1 MKRRLKRLGL
11 AVGLLLIVAIAG
23 FVIWAETPLG
33 PMPEALAA
41 LQSDAQVQVETEP
54 WLTFIP
60 VGRQPAIGLI
70 LYPGGR
76 VDARSYAPPAWQIAA
91 AGYLVVIPP
100 MPLNLAFLGANR
112 AEAIMAAHPEIRRW
126 VLGGHSL
133 GGAMAARF
141 VYDHPE
147 RVAGLVLW
155 ASYPANNNPLITL
168 ERPVLSIYGTED
180 MGRKAIEASRLLLP
194 VQTQW
199 VVIQGGNHAQFG
211 WYGLQ
216 PGDGPASISREEQQ
230 AQMVT
235 ATLTFLSSL
244 Q

>member
-11 AVGLLLIVAIAG
+11 AVGLLLVVAIAG

-41 LQSDAQVQVETEP
+41 LQSDAQVQVEIEP

-60 VGRQPAIGLI
+60 IGRQPEIGLI

-76 VDARSYAPPAWQIAA
+76 VDARSYAPPVRQIAA

-112 AEAIMAAHPEIRRW
+112 AEAIMAVHPENRRR

-141 VYDHPE
+141 VYNHPE

-180 MGRKAIEASRLLLP
+180 MGREAIEASRLLLP

-230 AQMVT
+230 AQMVA